1 MTAYLMAQSVTVSNH
16 TARARALH
24 DPVNGVP
31 PAIISAY
38 GVLEQWSRGARY
50 ELWIFTAQD
59 VRDLLDQEL
68 ATIAAF
74 TGM

>member
-1 MTAYLMAQSVTVSNH
+1 MIDAY
-16 TARARALH
+16 R
-24 DPVNGVP
+24 
-31 PAIISAY
+31 I
-38 GVLEQWSRGARY
+38 LEEFARGARY
-50 ELWIFTAQD
+50 ELWIFVPRD